1 MCNVHLKNINHF
13 SSLIIRLLFRY
24 EIVEDALLAVPD
36 LIEDTIT
43 VKENV
48 NPLNNKHLG
57 LLVKEIWGDKVKL
70 VKRGPRGQ
78 RRSFYL
84 NLKRKAIIPDDSFEG
99 SLELCCD
106 REIKLPDSWIQI
118 TDRPN
123 KISFVRHEKWTFKKQ
138 RVTTEL
144 SINISDSSEL
154 SYTISSH
161 GCEID
166 IGKDIKIVDLHSRPL
181 KDQVHTILAF
191 LEHSTICQ
199 GISLA
204 EDEALVALLPHES
217 GSFQDLRTTEPKTSE
232 VRAFSSSCQVLTSS
246 GNCCVTCSHLRHV
259 DNRRKKRKLERA
271 SIHPATNKRYLTKEE
286 VIVQLA
292 QERNAKRNAENREK
306 YWREKFMSEA
316 IEMETEDHED
326 LSAIWNSLPKDN
338 IPEDMKCLWE
348 QQNKLTR
355 TKKNG
360 YRWHPK

>member
-1 MCNVHLKNINHF
+1 MCNVHLNNINHF

-24 EIVEDALLAVPD
+24 EIAENALLAVPD
-36 LIEDTIT
+36 LIEDSIT

-48 NPLNNKHLG
+48 NPLNNKYLG
-57 LLVKEIWGDKVKL
+57 LLVKEMWGDKVKL

-84 NLKRKAIIPDDSFEG
+84 NLKRKAINPENSFEG

-144 SINISDSSEL
+144 SINISDSSER

-166 IGKDIKIVDLHSRPL
+166 IGKDIKIVDLHNRPL

-204 EDEALVALLPHES
+204 EDEAVVALLPHES
-217 GSFQDLRTTEPKTSE
+217 GSFQDLRTTESKTSE
-232 VRAFSSSCQVLTSS
+232 IRAFSSSCQVLTSS

-259 DNRRKKRKLERA
+259 N
-271 SIHPATNKRYLTKEE
+271 
-286 VIVQLA
+286 
-292 QERNAKRNAENREK
+292 
-306 YWREKFMSEA
+306 
-316 IEMETEDHED
+316 
-326 LSAIWNSLPKDN
+326 
-338 IPEDMKCLWE
+338 
-348 QQNKLTR
+348 
-355 TKKNG
+355 
-360 YRWHPK
+360 